1 MKNIE
6 QLALSVLKKLEVN
19 TNVQLFAQQWI
30 DENGIEDLEALFGL
44 FDRLELPYALV
55 PDEKA
60 ARSVEHKLVLSVID
74 DLHVRIGKIEGN
86 RFSALDDT
94 QPERAKFF
102 ILIEDAPR
110 EKASSDWVG
119 DRLHAFRPLIP
130 KLLLVSFITNLFA
143 LAIPFITMSIYDHV
157 IGGDARHQLQGIA
170 IGAALLFSMMGLLRT
185 LRSRVFASVSNRL
198 SREISQALV
207 QKLLRNPYTVNQQ
220 MATAGQQNQ
229 ILLADRLS
237 GVLSGPL
244 GGALFDI
251 PFVLLFILAIGLLGG
266 WLVLVPLG
274 ALLGYFLLAKRS
286 INVSSKRN
294 MQSTVAGTNRQ
305 NMLNEFTSKLA
316 FMRSTKLLPTW
327 LVRFEKAS
335 FLASKV
341 SFSQAVI
348 QSRYTSMFY
357 VINVCATLSVMGLGI
372 GLIFEQVLTPGGL
385 IASMMLISKVTA
397 PAQLLANS
405 AMRLQS
411 FNQSKL
417 QVNRVLQQNSE
428 RGFSYQHHPLLS
440 TAPGFKLEQVTLR
453 YPKQSKP
460 ALSGVGFDIEPGEV
474 VAITGPSGS
483 GKSTLIEILAGLQPI
498 QNGLVEMNGVHLNQ
512 YDPQL
517 YRHWCF
523 VRASY
528 PDLLTLSVRE
538 WLDDG
543 HGIDE
548 GNMITAIERVGG
560 GAWLSSLENGLDTEM
575 SQVMPD
581 SMFEAL
587 SGSTAHILIDAK
599 AIVYPYPLYL
609 LDNPVP
615 DCFPLAKD
623 VFAGFIT
630 RKRGNT
636 TVVFSSHDPDLL
648 KLADKVVVLNEG
660 TVAYAGP
667 IEAEQ
672 SNAEAANG

>member
-1 MKNIE
+1 MINIE
-6 QLALSVLKKLEVN
+6 ILALSVLRQLEVN
-19 TNVQLFAQQWI
+19 SNIQLFARQWI
-30 DENGIEDLEALFGL
+30 EENSVADLEALFGL
-44 FDRLELPYALV
+44 FDRIELPYMLV
-55 PDEKA
+55 PDAESAK
-60 ARSVEHKLVLSVID
+60 SVEHKLVLAVED
-74 DLHVRIGKIEGN
+74 TEDLALGHFDGGNFVAHDEQETGRIE
-86 RFSALDDT
+86 
-94 QPERAKFF
+94 FF
-102 ILIEDAPR
+102 ILILDVPR
-110 EKASSDWVG
+110 EKASTDWIG
-119 DRLHAFRPLIP
+119 ERLHAFRPIVP
-130 KLLLVSFITNLFA
+130 KLLLVSFVTNLFA
-143 LAIPFITMSIYDHV
+143 LIIPFITMSIYDHV
-157 IGGDARHQLQGIA
+157 IGGDAEHQLFGIA
-170 IGAALLFSMMGLLRT
+170 VGAALLFVMMGLLRT

-198 SREISQALV
+198 SREISQALIL
-207 QKLLRNPYTVNQQ
+207 KLLRTSYPVNQQ
-220 MATAGQQNQ
+220 MATASQQNQ
-229 ILLADRLS
+229 VLLADRLS

-244 GGALFDI
+244 GGALFDL
-251 PFVLLFILAIGLLGG
+251 PFVLLFILAIGVLGG
-266 WLVLVPLG
+266 WLVLVPIV
-274 ALLGYFLLAKRS
+274 ALLAYYLLAKRS
-286 INVSSKRN
+286 INVSSKRV

-316 FMRSTKLLPTW
+316 FMRSNKLLPNW
-327 LVRFEKAS
+327 LVRFEKAN

-348 QSRYTSMFY
+348 QSRYTSIYY
-357 VINVCATLSVMGLGI
+357 VINVCATLAVMGLGI

-411 FNQSKL
+411 FQQSKL

-428 RGFSYQHHPLLS
+428 RGFSYQHHPLPI
-440 TAPGFKLEQVTLR
+440 TAPTFKLEQVTLR
-453 YPKQSKP
+453 YPKQAKP
-460 ALSGVGFDIEPGEV
+460 ALSGVSFDIERGEI

-483 GKSTLIEILAGLQPI
+483 GKSSLIEVLAGLQPV
-498 QNGLVEMNGVHLNQ
+498 QNGLVEMNGVHLSQ

-523 VRASY
+523 IRASY

-548 GNMITAIERVGG
+548 ESMMTAIERVGG
-560 GAWLSSLENGLDTEM
+560 AAWLTSLPNGLDTEM
-575 SQVMPD
+575 NQVMPD
-581 SMFEAL
+581 SLFEAL
-587 SGSTAHILIDAK
+587 SGSSAHILIDAK

-615 DCFPLAKD
+615 DHFPTAKQI
-623 VFAGFIT
+623 FEGFIT

-636 TVVFSSHDPDLL
+636 TVIFTSHDPDLL

-660 TVAYAGP
+660 AVAYAGP
-667 IEAEQ
+667 IESEQ
-672 SNAEAANG
+672 TNAEASNG